1 MMMMTKREGKRE
13 KDSKRE
19 TQGEEREPT
28 ARKKRRQRSV
38 TRKPCVSLLPL
49 PPRVWWPR
57 PHPHPCRSQEIQD
70 WSSAPLVRKHFPD
83 REPVLSSFYLFPI
96 RKKKIGSLVSGR
108 TRRTGR
114 FRRNLLNSDADR
126 HGTVRPDAVRH
137 GICLPDG
144 AWQGIFVLD
153 ARCQGIFLLDAAMSG
168 HFPSGRSHVRAFSFW
183 TQPCQGIFLLDAA
196 VSGHFPSGCSRVRAF
211 SFWTQPCQGIFL
223 LDAAVSGQMASGRRV
238 SWHRGYAGCQGTE
251 HRSKY
256 SHRIHK
262 HAAGSR
268 HSDSVQF
275 YSLYLMYIYICDY
288 HTSRFQHKHP
298 ASHPSPLF
306 LTRVALLSVGNK
318 GKLANTTRRDE
329 PDAMS
334 MTR

>member
-1 MMMMTKREGKRE
+1 V
-13 KDSKRE
+13 
-19 TQGEEREPT
+19 PT
-28 ARKKRRQRSV
+28 AG
-38 TRKPCVSLLPL
+38 
-49 PPRVWWPR
+49 
-57 PHPHPCRSQEIQD
+57 
-70 WSSAPLVRKHFPD
+70 
-83 REPVLSSFYLFPI
+83 
-96 RKKKIGSLVSGR
+96 KKKFASLASGR
-108 TRRTGR
+108 TRRSGR

-126 HGTVRPDAVRH
+126 HGTMRPDAVRH

-153 ARCQGIFLLDAAMSG
+153 TRCQGIFLLDAAVSG
-168 HFPSGRSHVRAFSFW
+168 YFPSGRSCVRAFSFW

-196 VSGHFPSGCSRVRAF
+196 VSA
-211 SFWTQPCQGIFL
+211 
-223 LDAAVSGQMASGRRV
+223 QMASGQCV

-251 HRSKY
+251 HCSKY

-275 YSLYLMYIYICDY
+275 YSLYLMYIYICYY

-318 GKLANTTRRDE
+318 GKLANTT
-329 PDAMS
+329 
-334 MTR
+334 